1 MDLQFST
8 ACLPYYPLSHSFAT
22 ARALGLQSL
31 ELSLS
36 PAILRQGA
44 ERVRRLSEGHAV
56 VVRSIHVGGAD
67 RAPGG
72 RDESR
77 AVARFAAALPGCR
90 VVVLPAPRGGG
101 HTSANTGLGAYLEL
115 LRTYTDALAGQ
126 PVTLTIENPA
136 PPRED
141 ERAGPLDRFAQL
153 RRLVEE
159 WDLGFTFDTS
169 HAAGHGWVITEPL
182 PQMGARLCNVHLSD
196 FRPQA
201 PHGATELL
209 PGRARDGRTH
219 QLPGEGILPLRAF
232 LRTLARREYG
242 GLLTLELQ
250 GRSLHAWWP
259 PSARTRLAET
269 VAFCHAAVRDHGRS
283 IPQAGTPEHA
293 VETPAE
299 NEG

>member
-8 ACLPYYPLSHSFAT
+8 ACLPYYPLTHSFAT
-22 ARALGLQSL
+22 ARALGVQSL
-31 ELSLS
+31 ELSLT

-44 ERVRRLSEGHAV
+44 ERVLRLSERHAV
-56 VVRSIHVGGAD
+56 AVRSLHVGRAD
-67 RAPGG
+67 RASAG

-77 AVARFAAALPGCR
+77 AVARFAAALPDCR
-90 VVVLPAPRGGG
+90 VLVLPAPRDSGYTG
-101 HTSANTGLGAYLEL
+101 ANTGLGAYLEL

-126 PVTLTIENPA
+126 QVALTIENPA
-136 PPRED
+136 APRED
-141 ERAGPLDRFAQL
+141 ERAGPLDRFTQL

-196 FRPQA
+196 FRPRV

-209 PGRARDGRTH
+209 PGRARNGCTH
-219 QLPGEGILPLRAF
+219 QVPGEGILPLRAF
-232 LRTLARREYG
+232 LRALARREYS
-242 GLLTLELQ
+242 GLLTLELG

-259 PSARTRLAET
+259 PSARARLAET
-269 VAFCHAAVRDHGRS
+269 VAFCRSAIREHGGSASRAS
-283 IPQAGTPEHA
+283 TLERA

-299 NEG
+299 NE